1 MRGVLRFVKKHFKF
15 SKDPVAPENPT
26 HQHTNIGAECGGDSE
41 GEYRSRDLRA
51 DMADGTDSAIAPD
64 LSHGGGSRIPNK
76 NSKSED
82 QQLPAS
88 KTSTPTPGDELGKAG
103 ERGQL

>member
-15 SKDPVAPENPT
+15 SEDPVAPENPT
-26 HQHTNIGAECGGDSE
+26 HQDTDIGAECGRDSE

-76 NSKSED
+76 NSKSEE
-82 QQLPAS
+82 QQFPAQDASASTPGQKDDSAS
-88 KTSTPTPGDELGKAG
+88 KYD
-103 ERGQL
+103 